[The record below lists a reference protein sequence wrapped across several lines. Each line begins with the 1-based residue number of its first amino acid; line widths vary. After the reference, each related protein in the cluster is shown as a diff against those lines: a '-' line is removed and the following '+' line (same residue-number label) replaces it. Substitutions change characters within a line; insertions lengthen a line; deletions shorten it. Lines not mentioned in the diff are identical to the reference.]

1 MKKGPYKIVLNLSHQ
16 EPTLFATVHGS
27 SSQKMLSRAAEMWQK
42 AIGRQF
48 MDLIVI
54 QPANVQEKNEEE
66 DSWEVPSCGRTDI
79 SR

>member
-1 MKKGPYKIVLNLSHQ
+1 
-16 EPTLFATVHGS
+16 
-27 SSQKMLSRAAEMWQK
+27 
-42 AIGRQF
+42 
-48 MDLIVI
+48 MDLIVK